1 MPDHKKA
8 IAEAEGIESAPR
20 RSPAPEASAPLAIP
34 LSAPPASRPQR
45 FLLRAILRHAPGHA
59 TIVLSVVAAVA
70 CSVLSQYAVKNLV
83 DVLTANQRGAVWGA
97 FMLLAGLIAAD
108 NLAWRIGGFV
118 AARSFVAVT
127 GELRRALFNH
137 TLGHSPGF
145 FADRRP
151 GMLTG
156 RISVTGNAVFRL
168 ENLMVWNVLPPAL
181 AVVLA
186 IVMITSVDPAMG
198 LALLG
203 IALAL
208 GAVLAWLAAKGR
220 RLHRDYAE
228 AAASVDGELVDVI
241 NNVAVVRAFGA
252 MFRERQRFAE
262 DVGREMRARRASL
275 NYLEGL
281 RSFHAV
287 TTALLTAGMLAWIID
302 RWLDHAASPGDVVLV
317 TTLGFTVLHGTR
329 DLAIA
334 LVEMVQDWAR
344 LHEAL
349 ASLLI
354 PHDMMD
360 AADARALPQAR
371 GAVSFADLDFAYPD
385 GRAVLKEVNLTVAP
399 GEKVGLVGRSG
410 SGKTTLLALLQRQY
424 DPARGR
430 VTIDGTDIAA
440 LSRQGLAEI
449 LSVVSQD
456 VQLFHRSVREN
467 IRYGRPD
474 AGDAEVEA
482 AARAANAHDFI
493 MALPQGYDTLVGER
507 GMKLSGGQR
516 QRLAIAR
523 AVLRDAPVLLLD
535 EATSALDSE
544 SEAAVQEAIDRLA
557 RNRTVIAVAHRLA
570 TLRDFDRIVVM
581 AEGRIV
587 DEGSPAALASRP
599 GPYRE
604 LLRRQDTARLGRAA

>member
-1 MPDHKKA
+1 MPDHENA
-8 IAEAEGIESAPR
+8 IAEAERIENPTR
-20 RSPAPEASAPLAIP
+20 RSPAPRVSAPLSIP

-59 TIVLSVVAAVA
+59 MILLSVVAAVA
-70 CSVLSQYAVKNLV
+70 CSVLSQYAVKHLV
-83 DVLTANQRGAVWGA
+83 DVLTTNQRGAVWGA
-97 FMLLAGLIAAD
+97 FLLLAGLIAGD
-108 NLAWRIGGFV
+108 NLAWRIGGFA
-118 AARSFVAVT
+118 AARTFIGVT
-127 GELRRALFNH
+127 GELRRALFDH

-145 FADRRP
+145 FTERRP
-151 GMLTG
+151 GMLAS
-156 RISVTGNAVFRL
+156 RISVTGNSVFRL

-181 AVVLA
+181 AVILA
-186 IVMITSVDPAMG
+186 IVMITGVDPAMG

-208 GAVLAWLAAKGR
+208 GAALAWLAAKGR
-220 RLHRDYAE
+220 SRHRDYAE

-252 MFRERQRFAE
+252 MSRERQRFAE
-262 DVGREMRARRASL
+262 DVGREMRARRSSL

-287 TTALLTAGMLAWIID
+287 TTALLTTGMLAWIIA
-302 RWLDHAASPGDVVLV
+302 RWLAHAASPGDVVLV

-354 PHDMMD
+354 PHDMLE
-360 AADARALPQAR
+360 AANAQALPQTR
-371 GAVSFADLDFAYPD
+371 GAVTFADLDFAYPD
-385 GRAVLKEVNLTVAP
+385 GRAVLKDVNLTVAP

-424 DPARGR
+424 DPLRGR
-430 VTIDGTDIAA
+430 VMVDGTDIAS
-440 LSRQGLAEI
+440 LSRQGLTEI

-467 IRYGRPD
+467 IRYGRPN
-474 AGDAEVEA
+474 ASDAEVEG
-482 AARAANAHDFI
+482 AARSANAHDFI
-493 MALPQGYDTLVGER
+493 MTLSQGYDTLVGER

-523 AVLRDAPVLLLD
+523 AMLRDASVLLLD

-544 SEAAVQEAIDRLA
+544 SEAAIQNAIGQLA
-557 RNRTVIAVAHRLA
+557 RGRTVIAVAHRLA

-587 DEGSPAALASRP
+587 DEGSPAALAARP
-599 GPYRE
+599 GPYRD
-604 LLRRQDTARLGRAA
+604 LLRRQETVRLDRAA